1 MTAEALQHA
10 RVIFD
15 FHQLRHTPI
24 AAGVMIALGTNDLRV
39 AHHAAD
45 LFHAGLAPQIVFT
58 GGVAHQN
65 DLLAT
70 AWTEPEATV
79 FARAAVER
87 GVPRERILE
96 ETAATNTSEN
106 IRFARTLL
114 AERNIQPRNVL
125 VVVKPFMQRRAMATF
140 AVVWPEMPA
149 TVSSWAATFDEYCHD
164 ELPPEKIAN
173 IMMGDLQRIWIYA
186 RKGFSAPQIIPDEVR
201 TAYDALVRLG
211 FTQHLLPE
219 VG

>member
-1 MTAEALQHA
+1 MTEEARRHA

-15 FHQLRHTPI
+15 FHQLRHQPI
-24 AAGVMIALGTNDLRV
+24 PAGVMIVLGTNDIRV

-45 LFHAGLAPQIVFT
+45 LYHQSYAPMVICT

-70 AWTEPEATV
+70 AWSETEAAV

-87 GVPRERILE
+87 GVPRAAILE
-96 ETAATNTSEN
+96 EPRAANTSEN
-106 IRFARTLL
+106 LRFTRALMNQHGL
-114 AERNIQPRNVL
+114 HPRNVL

-149 TVSSWAATFDEYCHD
+149 TVSTWTSTFDEYCTGP
-164 ELPPEKIAN
+164 LPPEKIAH
-173 IMMGDLQRIWIYA
+173 IIMGDLQRIWIYA
-186 RKGFSAPQIIPDEVR
+186 RKGFSAPQIIPEEVR
-201 TAYDALVRLG
+201 AAYDALVRLG
-211 FTQHLLPE
+211 YTQHLIPE